1 MKQKRENPDIEEL
14 LNSFIDGELTER
26 EKTEV
31 QRLVSHDAQV
41 AQRLRELQT
50 SKVLVSSLP
59 RAEAPARI
67 LEQIKSS
74 LETETISG
82 RREWNEE
89 HSDRRVGV
97 RHLMVRKLL
106 AAAAMVGL
114 VAVLGSVIY
123 TIVVPESH
131 PIPPVPTVAA
141 VAAVAFDGRL
151 ELKTDALITVNTFID
166 RAIEDNGLSDSI
178 SVESQGGKRVYSL
191 TCSREDLNLLL
202 ADLADVWESCNSTTL
217 FVVET
222 KSSGE
227 LKFDDVSTDR
237 IITIVNDLIIPV
249 KPGLTSGEETVEK
262 PVVQQGKKKK
272 VHLSIVVAGSE

>member
-31 QRLVSHDAQV
+31 QRLISHDAQV

-50 SKVLVSSLP
+50 SKMLVSSLP

-131 PIPPVPTVAA
+131 PISPVPT

-151 ELKTDALITVNTFID
+151 ELKTDALRTVNTFID

-178 SVESQGGKRVYSL
+178 SVESRGGKRVYSL
-191 TCSREDLNLLL
+191 ICGQEDLNLLL

-217 FVVET
+217 FVET

-227 LKFDDVSTDR
+227 QKFDGVSTDR
-237 IITIVNDLIIPV
+237 IIKIVDDLITPV
-249 KPGLTSGEETVEK
+249 KPIITKDEEEIEK
-262 PVVQQGKKKK
+262 PTIRVKDAKK

>member
-31 QRLVSHDAQV
+31 QRLISHDAQV

-50 SKVLVSSLP
+50 SKMLVSSLP

-123 TIVVPESH
+123 TIVVPESP
-131 PIPPVPTVAA
+131 PISPVPEV
-141 VAAVAFDGRL
+141 VVAFDGRL
-151 ELKTDALITVNTFID
+151 ELKTDALRTVNTFID

-178 SVESQGGKRVYSL
+178 SVESRGGKRVYSL
-191 TCSREDLNLLL
+191 ICGQEDLNLLL
-202 ADLADVWESCNSTTL
+202 ANLADVWESCNSTTL
-217 FVVET
+217 FVET

-227 LKFDDVSTDR
+227 RKFDDVSTDQ

-249 KPGLTSGEETVEK
+249 KPIITKHEEEEIEK
-262 PVVQQGKKKK
+262 PTTRVKDVKKI
-272 VHLSIVVAGSE
+272 HLSIVVAGSE

>member
-31 QRLVSHDAQV
+31 QRLISHDAQV

-50 SKVLVSSLP
+50 GKMLVSSLP

-74 LETETISG
+74 LETETILG
-82 RREWNEE
+82 RRDWNEE

-97 RHLMVRKLL
+97 RHLRVRKFL
-106 AAAAMVGL
+106 AAAAMVLL
-114 VAVLGSVIY
+114 VAVLGGVIY
-123 TIVVPESH
+123 TIVAPESH
-131 PIPPVPTVAA
+131 PISPVPAVAA

-151 ELKTDALITVNTFID
+151 ELKTDALRTVYTFID

-178 SVESQGGKRVYSL
+178 SLENQGGKRVYSL

-217 FVVET
+217 FVDMPVEQ
-222 KSSGE
+222 
-227 LKFDDVSTDR
+227 KFDVVSTDH
-237 IITIVNDLIIPV
+237 IIKIVDDLITPV
-249 KPGLTSGEETVEK
+249 KPIITKHEIEK
-262 PVVQQGKKKK
+262 PTTRVKDVKKI
-272 VHLSIVVAGSE
+272 HLSIVVAGSE